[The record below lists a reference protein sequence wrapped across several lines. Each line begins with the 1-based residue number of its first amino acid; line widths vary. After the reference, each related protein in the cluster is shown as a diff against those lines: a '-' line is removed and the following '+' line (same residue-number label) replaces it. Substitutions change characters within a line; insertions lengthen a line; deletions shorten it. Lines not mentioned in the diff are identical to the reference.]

1 MTTASEYKE
10 LRELR
15 GRAWTQMR
23 SDLDAF
29 RDALEARPI
38 GQRIKD
44 KATGEVVEMI
54 DTARDVA
61 SENRTV
67 IGLTF
72 AALLGWFLRRP
83 ISDLAQDIAE
93 AVTDY
98 IDRR

>member
-1 MTTASEYKE
+1 MTTASEYKDLLE
-10 LRELR
+10 LRT
-15 GRAWTQMR
+15 RAWSQVR
-23 SDLDAF
+23 SDVE
-29 RDALEARPI
+29 ALRSGLAARPI

-44 KATGEVVEMI
+44 KATGEVVDMI

-61 SENRTV
+61 AENKTV

-72 AALLGWFLRRP
+72 AALLGWFFRRP
-83 ISDLAQDIAE
+83 ITDVAQDIAE